1 MSSSLLNTKKSETL
15 VGTSSTKSSAK
26 KKRKSDSLA
35 EQNRQLEIP
44 ERTWR
49 IAATSILIV
58 AVVLRVF
65 DLNLVPLHHD
75 EGVNG
80 NFLLT
85 LVRDGHYTYD
95 PANYHGPTL

>member
-1 MSSSLLNTKKSETL
+1 MNSSFLSSKKSEKL
-15 VGTSSTKSSAK
+15 VGTSSTKSSASK
-26 KKRKSDSLA
+26 KLQRDSRV
-35 EQNRQLEIP
+35 EQSRQLDLP

-49 IAATSILIV
+49 IAAVCIFIV
-58 AVVLRVF
+58 AAVLRLY

-85 LVRDGHYTYD
+85 LVREGRYTYD
-95 PANYHGPTL
+95 PANYHGPT